1 MLGTVVPKYITVVD
15 QRQNVGLEVKDQE
28 RSRKTSEEVRT
39 TRQFSKQHGQHV
51 NGQSVIYE
59 DTKKL
64 ETGDLLNLRTRQVDV
79 EEWWNNSGSWGTDE
93 HTLGLVSIEL
103 QPIVGHPVIG
113 KVKTRLK

>member
-1 MLGTVVPKYITVVD
+1 MVSP
-15 QRQNVGLEVKDQE
+15 
-28 RSRKTSEEVRT
+28 S
-39 TRQFSKQHGQHV
+39 
-51 NGQSVIYE
+51 QSVIYE
-59 DTKKL
+59 DTEKL

-79 EEWWNNSGSWGTDE
+79 EGWWISSGSWGADPDE